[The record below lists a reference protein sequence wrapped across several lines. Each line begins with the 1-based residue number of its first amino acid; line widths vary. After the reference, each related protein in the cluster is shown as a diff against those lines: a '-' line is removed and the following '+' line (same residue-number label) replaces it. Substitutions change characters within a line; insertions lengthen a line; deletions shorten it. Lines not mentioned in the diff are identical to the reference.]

1 MLAPGAP
8 PGTKDVFDFGDDDWE
23 RVSVGGG
30 STGGGNPFFDKWT
43 GSRTPWVNPRT
54 SSPAIPGV
62 PSIPGQTQGG
72 GGPGSLTG
80 WTQAGSGA
88 WGTVP
93 QVPSPGDTAAGAIG
107 WNLEN
112 LPAIH
117 DILNDIDPTIGTRR
131 GIISDKLAGMVPE
144 DVEYLLAQRA
154 AERGIG
160 GGSVNADYLKALGL
174 TSIGQ
179 QREGSQEA
187 GALANE
193 VFGIQSPMFV
203 TPGQAQEAQYLAN
216 LMASMPDPAAA
227 GALAIALQRMG
238 MRAGSGAG
246 NVPGVPP
253 SSGGGVKAAPT
264 IPPRGTSPTAPTAPA
279 GGGGW
284 GFTPGP
290 GFGGEEFDVPFDG
303 TPTGGGASY
312 PWVDPWASSVSGLPA
327 PANMASDY
335 VTERTGSQFDY
346 GADDYGTGWSNFPG
360 FEFMGDIA
368 AMPTDFVTERT
379 SSEFDWD
386 QYQ

>member
-30 STGGGNPFFDKWT
+30 ATGGGNPFFDKWT
-43 GSRTPWVNPRT
+43 GSRTPWVNPRGP
-54 SSPAIPGV
+54 SPAIPGV

-117 DILNDIDPTIGTRR
+117 NILNDIDPTIGTRR
-131 GIISDKLAGMVPE
+131 GIIDDKLAGMVPE

-179 QREGSQEA
+179 QREGAQEA

-246 NVPGVPP
+246 NVPGAPP
-253 SSGGGVKAAPT
+253 SPGGGAKA
-264 IPPRGTSPTAPTAPA
+264 IPPSAVPGNVPRGTSTPTAPTA
-279 GGGGW
+279 GW

-303 TPTGGGASY
+303 GMPSGAGGAAY
-312 PWVDPWASSVSGLPA
+312 PWVNPAPMQLEPSTGWMDSGLFG
-327 PANMASDY
+327 
-335 VTERTGSQFDY
+335 TGIGLSGDY
-346 GADDYGTGWSNFPG
+346 GTGDDYGTGWSNFPG
-360 FEFMGDIA
+360 FEFMDQIA
-368 AMPTDFVTERT
+368 PQEPLYVPPVIF
-379 SSEFDWD
+379 
-386 QYQ
+386 

>member
-8 PGTKDVFDFGDDDWE
+8 LGTKDTFDFESPGVDV
-23 RVSVGGG
+23 R
-30 STGGGNPFFDKWT
+30 NPFIDKWT
-43 GSRTPWVNPRT
+43 GTRAGWTNPRT
-54 SSPAIPGV
+54 PTPVIPGV
-62 PSIPGQTQGG
+62 PSLPGQTQGG
-72 GGPGSLTG
+72 AGP
-80 WTQAGSGA
+80 

-93 QVPSPGDTAAGAIG
+93 QVPSPGDTAADAIG

-117 DILNDIDPTIGTRR
+117 NILNDIDPTIGTRR
-131 GIISDKLAGMVPE
+131 GIIDDKLAGMVPE

-179 QREGSQEA
+179 QREGAQEA

-246 NVPGVPP
+246 NVPGAQP
-253 SSGGGVKAAPT
+253 SPGGGAKATPT
-264 IPPRGTSPTAPTAPA
+264 IPSRGTLPTAPTAPA

-303 TPTGGGASY
+303 GAPSPGGSGGAAY
-312 PWVDPWASSVSGLPA
+312 PWVNPAPMQLEPSTGWMDSGLFG
-327 PANMASDY
+327 
-335 VTERTGSQFDY
+335 TGIGLSGNY
-346 GADDYGTGWSNFPG
+346 GTGDDYGTGWGNFPG

-368 AMPTDFVTERT
+368 PAAVSPGGFGGEEFEWDF
-379 SSEFDWD
+379 
-386 QYQ
+386 